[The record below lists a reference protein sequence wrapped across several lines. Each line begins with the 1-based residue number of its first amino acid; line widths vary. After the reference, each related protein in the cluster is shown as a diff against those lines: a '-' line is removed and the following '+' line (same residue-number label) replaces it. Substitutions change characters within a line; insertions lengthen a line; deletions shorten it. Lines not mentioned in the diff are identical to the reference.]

1 MSRALLPPDDA
12 FNRKLTAN
20 VHPVGWRNPTPVGR
34 YNLVVVGAGTAGLV
48 TAAIAAGLGARV
60 ALVERHLMGGDCLNV
75 GCVPSKAVLRAARA
89 WASARDGAAFG
100 LTFPAGVERVFGAAM
115 ARMRRLRAELSRV
128 DSAER
133 FAGLGVDVFIGEARF
148 TGPDA
153 VAVGGASLR
162 FARAAVCTGAR
173 AATPPVPGLADAGC
187 LTNETVFSLTELP
200 PRLAVIGAGPIGCE
214 LAQAFARFGS
224 EVTVIERGGR
234 ILPREDADAAAVV
247 QARMARDGV
256 RFVFDAEVRAVEP
269 AAAGVPTS
277 GGTPAS
283 GGAPASGGVPVSGG
297 TLASA
302 GTPVSSVGMDAAPE
316 EESVV
321 SRQIGERREDRPC
334 GDAADDA
341 NARGKRIRYAAGG
354 ESHDL
359 CVDEILVGVGRA
371 PNVEGLGLEAA
382 AVACDRGGVAVDAHL
397 RTTNPRIYAA
407 GDVCSRF
414 KFTHAAD
421 AMARIVVQNALFPHP
436 FGLGRAST
444 ASLVIPWCT
453 YTEPEIAHVGL
464 YEADARAKGIEVE
477 TFTQSLAEVD
487 RAVLDGENAGF
498 ARIHVRKGT
507 DRILGATVVA
517 ADAGNLISEVTV
529 AMKAGAGL
537 GVIGAAVHPYPTQAE
552 AWRKAADQLRRARF
566 SDRQRA
572 ALRRLFAW
580 RR

>member
-1 MSRALLPPDDA
+1 MDTAALLPDDA
-12 FNRKLTAN
+12 FNRKLAAN
-20 VHPVGWRNPTPVGR
+20 VHPPGWRNPTPAGR

-48 TAAIAAGLGARV
+48 TAAVAAGLGARV

-75 GCVPSKAVLRAARA
+75 GCVPSKGVLRAARV

-100 LTFPAGVERVFGAAM
+100 LTFPGGVERDFGAAM
-115 ARMRRLRAELSRV
+115 ARMRRLRAEISHV

-133 FAGLGVDVFIGEARF
+133 FTGLGVDVFIGEARF

-153 VAVGGASLR
+153 VAVGDATLR

-173 AATPPVPGLADAGC
+173 AAVLPIPGLADAGC

-224 EVTVIERGGR
+224 EVTVLEQAPR
-234 ILPREDADAAAVV
+234 ILPREDQDAAAVV
-247 QARMARDGV
+247 QARMAHDGV
-256 RFVFDAEVRAVEP
+256 RFVLGAAIDAVETVAP
-269 AAAGVPTS
+269 AAEGRDAG
-277 GGTPAS
+277 G
-283 GGAPASGGVPVSGG
+283 
-297 TLASA
+297 
-302 GTPVSSVGMDAAPE
+302 
-316 EESVV
+316 
-321 SRQIGERREDRPC
+321 R
-334 GDAADDA
+334 
-341 NARGKRIRYAAGG
+341 RIRYAAAG
-354 ESHDL
+354 ESKDVT
-359 CVDEILVGVGRA
+359 VDEILLGVGRA

-382 AVACDRGGVAVDAHL
+382 GVAFDRRGVTVDAHL

-407 GDVCSRF
+407 GDVCSPY

-421 AMARIVVQNALFPHP
+421 AMAQIVIQNALFPHP
-436 FGLGRAST
+436 FGLGKAST
-444 ASLVIPWCT
+444 ESLVIPWCT
-453 YTEPEIAHVGL
+453 YTEPEIAHVGM

-477 TFTQSLAEVD
+477 TFTQPLAEVD
-487 RAVLDGENAGF
+487 RAVLDGEDAGF
-498 ARIHVRKGT
+498 ARVHLRKGT

-517 ADAGNLISEVTV
+517 ADAGNFISEVTV

-537 GVIGAAVHPYPTQAE
+537 GVIGAAIHPYPTQAE
-552 AWRKAADQLRRARF
+552 AWRKAANQLRKARF

-572 ALRRLFAW
+572 ILGRLFAW